1 MTKYGACGYY
11 KPTQDQ
17 CPRACAKCDGTVN
30 SPYLEHFF
38 FALPISNTFFFFVMF
53 IYFFQRI
60 IYQI

>member
-38 FALPISNTFFFFVMF
+38 FVMF